1 MSRVVK
7 SANVLNPY
15 NLISQTPKNFSMENY
30 WFSTYQDKL
39 DADWDFRDNVV
50 DVEKEQTRGA
60 SDYQWIEVVIQG
72 VRGDKGEKVSDD
84 LKRLVFRN
92 IRDGVPLGTKFRF
105 AYSFNPNAPL
115 KEKNCWL
122 TTNKDTTNATAA
134 AVITRCNGTIAS
146 IYEEEGKQPFIH
158 YEEIYADTDLKR
170 TGLKNNDTI
179 LVANSDIVILAQFN
193 KYTHKYYI
201 NQRFIVGL
209 DRVYKVTAISKYNSL
224 TTYNQADVDFVILY
238 LNQEQSSEKDN
249 FETRLAY
256 NKSQEYV
263 VDPQP
268 EPEPEPTPVG
278 DYKLV
283 IIKPSVIPS
292 SLYEE
297 DGATEFEVYLRDSN
311 GNNVAADVSA
321 GCEFSLNNPEKFF
334 SCTKTGTNTFEI
346 ASKGYASAP
355 LTVKFTAQYD
365 GKTYEVE
372 AVFKLEDWR

>member
-1 MSRVVK
+1 MGRVVK

-39 DADWDFRDNVV
+39 DADWDFRDNVI

-60 SDYQWIEVVIQG
+60 SDYQWMEAVIQG

-92 IRDGVPLGTKFRF
+92 IRDEVPLGTKFRF
-105 AYSFNPNAPL
+105 ALSFNPNVKL
-115 KEKNCWL
+115 EEKNCWL
-122 TTNKDTTNATAA
+122 TTNKDVTTATAS

-146 IYEEEGKQPFIH
+146 IYEEEGKQPVLH
-158 YEEIYADTDLKR
+158 YEEIYADTDLKS

-263 VDPQP
+263 VNPQP
-268 EPEPEPTPVG
+268 EPEPEPTPIG

-297 DGATEFEVYLRDSN
+297 DGATEFEVYLRDSS
-311 GNNVAADVSA
+311 GNNVAADVSVS
-321 GCEFSLNNPEKFF
+321 CEFSLNNPEKFF
-334 SCTKTGTNTFEI
+334 SCIKTGTNTFEI

-355 LTVKFTAQYD
+355 LTVKFIAQYD
-365 GKTYEVE
+365 GKTYEVK

>member
-1 MSRVVK
+1 MGRVVK

-60 SDYQWIEVVIQG
+60 SDYQWMEVVIQG

-92 IRDGVPLGTKFRF
+92 IRDAVPLGTKFRF
-105 AYSFNPNAPL
+105 ALSFNPNAKL
-115 KEKNCWL
+115 EEKNCWL
-122 TTNKDTTNATAA
+122 TTNKDVTNATVA

-297 DGATEFEVYLRDSN
+297 DGATEFEIYLRDSN
-311 GNNVAADVSA
+311 GNNIAADVSA

-334 SCTKTGTNTFEI
+334 SCIKTGTNTFEI

-365 GKTYEVE
+365 GKAYEVE
-372 AVFKLEDWR
+372 AVFRLEDWR

>member
-1 MSRVVK
+1 MGRVVK

-39 DADWDFRDNVV
+39 DADWDFRDNVI

-60 SDYQWIEVVIQG
+60 SDYQWMEAVIQG

-92 IRDGVPLGTKFRF
+92 IRDEVPLGTKFRF
-105 AYSFNPNAPL
+105 ALSFNPNAKL
-115 KEKNCWL
+115 EEKNCWL
-122 TTNKDTTNATAA
+122 TTNKDVTTATAA

-146 IYEEEGKQPFIH
+146 IYEEEGKQPVLH
-158 YEEIYADTDLKR
+158 YEEIYADTNLKS

-263 VDPQP
+263 VNPQP

-297 DGATEFEVYLRDSN
+297 DGATEFEVYLQDNN
-311 GNNVAADVSA
+311 GNNVAVDVSV
-321 GCEFSLNNPEKFF
+321 GYEFSLNNPEKFF
-334 SCTKTGTNTFEI
+334 SCIKTGTNTFEI

-355 LTVKFTAQYD
+355 LTVKFIAQYD
-365 GKTYEVE
+365 GKTYEVK

>member
-1 MSRVVK
+1 MGRVVK

-39 DADWDFRDNVV
+39 DADWDFRDNVI

-60 SDYQWIEVVIQG
+60 SDYQWMEAVIQG

-92 IRDGVPLGTKFRF
+92 IRDEVPLGTKFRF
-105 AYSFNPNAPL
+105 ALSFNPNAKL
-115 KEKNCWL
+115 EEKNCWL
-122 TTNKDTTNATAA
+122 ATNKDVTTATAA

-146 IYEEEGKQPFIH
+146 IYEEEGKQPVLH
-158 YEEIYADTDLKR
+158 YEEIYADTDLKS

-263 VDPQP
+263 VNPQP

-283 IIKPSVIPS
+283 IIKPSIIPS

-297 DGATEFEVYLRDSN
+297 DGATEFEVYLQDNN
-311 GNNVAADVSA
+311 GNNVAVDVSV
-321 GCEFSLNNPEKFF
+321 GYEFSLNNPEKFF
-334 SCTKTGTNTFEI
+334 SCIKTGTNTFEI

-355 LTVKFTAQYD
+355 LTVKFIAQYD
-365 GKTYEVE
+365 GKTYEVK

>member
-1 MSRVVK
+1 MGRVVK

-60 SDYQWIEVVIQG
+60 SDYQWMEVVIQG

-224 TTYNQADVDFVILY
+224 TTYNQANVDFVILY

-256 NKSQEYV
+256 NESQEYV
-263 VDPQP
+263 VNPKP
-268 EPEPEPTPVG
+268 EPEPEPIPTG
-278 DYKLV
+278 DYRLV
-283 IIKPSVIPS
+283 FTKPSVFPNI
-292 SLYEE
+292 LYEE
-297 DGATEFEVYLRDSN
+297 DGATEFEIYLRDSN
-311 GNNVAADVSA
+311 GNNVVADVSVS
-321 GCEFSLNNPEKFF
+321 CEFNLNNPEKFF
-334 SCTKTGTNTFEI
+334 SCIKTGTNTFEI

-365 GKTYEVE
+365 GKAYEVE
-372 AVFKLEDWR
+372 AVFRLEDWR

>member
-1 MSRVVK
+1 MGRVVK

-60 SDYQWIEVVIQG
+60 SDYQWMEVVIQG

-115 KEKNCWL
+115 KEKNGWL

-256 NKSQEYV
+256 NESQEYV
-263 VDPQP
+263 VNPKP
-268 EPEPEPTPVG
+268 EPELEPIPTG
-278 DYKLV
+278 DYRLV
-283 IIKPSVIPS
+283 FIKPSVFPNI
-292 SLYEE
+292 LYEE

-311 GNNVAADVSA
+311 GNNIAADVSVS
-321 GCEFSLNNPEKFF
+321 CEFSLNNPEKFF
-334 SCTKTGTNTFEI
+334 SCIKTGTNTFEI

-372 AVFKLEDWR
+372 AVFRLEDWR

>member
-1 MSRVVK
+1 MGRVVK

-60 SDYQWIEVVIQG
+60 SDYQWMEVVIQG

-256 NKSQEYV
+256 NESQEYV
-263 VDPQP
+263 VNPKP
-268 EPEPEPTPVG
+268 EPEPEPIPTG
-278 DYKLV
+278 DYRLV
-283 IIKPSVIPS
+283 FTKPSVFPNI
-292 SLYEE
+292 LYEE

-311 GNNVAADVSA
+311 GNNVTADVSVS
-321 GCEFSLNNPEKFF
+321 CEFSLNNPEKFF
-334 SCTKTGTNTFEI
+334 SCIKTGINTFEI

-372 AVFKLEDWR
+372 AVFRLEDWR

>member
-1 MSRVVK
+1 MGRVVK

-39 DADWDFRDNVV
+39 DADWDFRDNVI

-60 SDYQWIEVVIQG
+60 SDYQWMEAVIQG

-92 IRDGVPLGTKFRF
+92 IRDEVPLGTKFRF
-105 AYSFNPNAPL
+105 ALSFNPNAKL
-115 KEKNCWL
+115 EEKNCWL
-122 TTNKDTTNATAA
+122 TTNKDVTTATAS

-146 IYEEEGKQPFIH
+146 IYEEEGKQPILH
-158 YEEIYADTDLKR
+158 YEEIYADTNLKS

-263 VDPQP
+263 VNPQP
-268 EPEPEPTPVG
+268 EPEPEPAPIG

-311 GNNVAADVSA
+311 GNNVAADVSVS
-321 GCEFSLNNPEKFF
+321 CEFSLNNPEKFF
-334 SCTKTGTNTFEI
+334 SCIKTGTNTFEI

-355 LTVKFTAQYD
+355 LTVKFIAQYD
-365 GKTYEVE
+365 GKTYEVK

>member
-1 MSRVVK
+1 MGRVVK

-39 DADWDFRDNVV
+39 DTDWDFRDNVI

-60 SDYQWIEVVIQG
+60 SDYQWMEAVIQG

-92 IRDGVPLGTKFRF
+92 IRDEVPLGTKFRF
-105 AYSFNPNAPL
+105 ALSFNPNAKL
-115 KEKNCWL
+115 EEKNCWL
-122 TTNKDTTNATAA
+122 VTNKDVTTATAA

-158 YEEIYADTDLKR
+158 YEEIYADTNLKS

-263 VDPQP
+263 VNPQP
-268 EPEPEPTPVG
+268 EPEPEPTPIG

-311 GNNVAADVSA
+311 GNNVVADVSVS
-321 GCEFSLNNPEKFF
+321 CEFNLNNPEKFF
-334 SCTKTGTNTFEI
+334 SCIKTGTNTFEI